1 MLFDK
6 PFDFNR
12 FVRLLLAIA
21 AILGAYYLLDRLSA
35 VLIPFFL
42 AWLLAYL
49 LEPIVLF
56 LQRFLKN
63 RILSVVATLILI
75 GGVFTGFMALLI
87 PVLAGEVRTLKRLLS
102 DQLAHM
108 DWPGWLPEGTVSEV
122 DRFLSNLKLEDIIK
136 QDGVADQAVGALS
149 GVWDVLAGVFG
160 VLGALFGVVTFL
172 LYLAFIMIDYD
183 KISKGWRRLVPE
195 RYKRNVDMIMSDM
208 EMGMNG
214 YFKAMTK
221 IVICVAIL
229 FAIGFKIIGLPFAI
243 LMGITLGIM
252 NYIPYSQLIGIVP
265 AVGLTALH
273 SLETGDNFW
282 LMLVLVLVVF
292 TVVQLAQDL
301 FLTPKFMGDFSGFN
315 PAIILLS
322 LSIWGSLLG
331 VVGVI
336 IAIPLTSILVA
347 YYKRYIID
355 REE

>member
-1 MLFDK
+1 MMFDK

-12 FVRLLLAIA
+12 IVQLLITIA
-21 AILGAYYLLDRLSA
+21 AVIGVYLLLDRLST

-42 AWLLAYL
+42 AWLVSYL
-49 LEPIVLF
+49 LEPLVKMA
-56 LQRFLKN
+56 QRLVKK
-63 RILSVVATLILI
+63 RIPAVIITLVAI
-75 GGVFTGFMALLI
+75 GGAFTGFLALFI
-87 PVLAGEVRTLKRLLS
+87 PLLLDELSTLKRLMS
-102 DQLAHM
+102 AQ
-108 DWPGWLPEGTVSEV
+108 
-122 DRFLSNLKLEDIIK
+122 LSNLDWPAWIPKDTAGAMDEFLSGLRIEDVM
-136 QDGVADQAVGALS
+136 QQEGVADQAVGALS
-149 GVWDVLAGVFG
+149 GFWDVLTGVFG
-160 VLGALFGVVTFL
+160 ALGALFGVVTFL

-183 KISKGWRRLVPE
+183 VISKGWRNLVPE
-195 RYKRNVDMIMSDM
+195 KYRKVVNMLMEDM
-208 EMGMNG
+208 EEGMNG

-243 LMGITLGIM
+243 VLGITLGIM

-273 SLETGDNFW
+273 SLETGENFW
-282 LMLVLVLVVF
+282 FMLLLVIVVF

-331 VVGVI
+331 MIGVI
-336 IAIPLTSILVA
+336 IAIPLTSILLA
-347 YYKRYIID
+347 YYKRYILD
-355 REE
+355 RKK